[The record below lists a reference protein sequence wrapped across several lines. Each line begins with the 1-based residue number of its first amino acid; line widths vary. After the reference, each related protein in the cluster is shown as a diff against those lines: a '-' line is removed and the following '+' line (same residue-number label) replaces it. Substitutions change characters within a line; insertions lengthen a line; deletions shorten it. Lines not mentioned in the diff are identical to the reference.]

1 MIYKT
6 LFVAVL
12 MSVQAAASDANHI
25 TVAPRAI
32 GEPDKSFT
40 ASSIGLDYTSVLNQ
54 SPTGSFSEMGE
65 GTFSNFYYPDTDHV
79 VGKTGLSQHYILSA
93 SFNAVGTAAPS
104 PQGFTATF
112 SSFDLQI
119 FADRTLVGRSTGLI
133 SGGAQLVPDSLYHA
147 TGEFDV
153 VVNFAPVGGF
163 FGSNILTAELKGL
176 NDSYTIGSGS
186 NFYSLHR
193 GSGNLSFTTGVS
205 QSLFS
210 LERLTQE
217 TVTEGNTPATIT
229 NPEPATLFLLASGLM
244 GLALLRR
251 RR

>member
-12 MSVQAAASDANHI
+12 MSVQAAASDANPI

-54 SPTGSFSEMGE
+54 SPTGSFSEMGG

-176 NDSYTIGSGS
+176 NDSYTIGAGS

-210 LERLTQE
+210 LESLTQE

-229 NPEPATLFLLASGLM
+229 NPEPATLFLLASGLI